1 MNRTFESLVLEY
13 LGYAIVLVAASL
25 LAVAALLSSGQPF
38 IAPVV
43 FVVVLLVGIAIITIM
58 TGGFT
63 EEALEHPP
71 QANQTFTGVVSSA
84 TPAPSQPSQ
93 VVASAVGP
101 SESTQKKRIYESPTG
116 PSRVA
121 IFTLLAFG
129 IVMVISTISTFA
141 EINLLQE
148 VADGG
153 RISESQANSNDSR
166 QALIGWIYLA
176 AFVVSAITFLVWI
189 SRVSSNLEPL
199 GVEGQQHSPGWA
211 VGSWFVPIVWLYR
224 PYQVMKEIW
233 KGSYS
238 GIRGEG
244 TDGWRNAP
252 VSPLLGFWW
261 AAWLISA
268 WIDNITTRI
277 WFSGDITVESLI
289 TSDWISIIANIIWL
303 IALAM
308 VVILIQGITQH
319 QERKFESQP
328 HLAE

>member
-63 EEALEHPP
+63 EEALE
-71 QANQTFTGVVSSA
+71 QTSQSNPMFTGVVSSA
-84 TPAPSQPSQ
+84 PPAPTQPSQ
-93 VVASAVGP
+93 VVANAVGP
-101 SESTQKKRIYESPTG
+101 TESTQDERVYASPTG
-116 PSRVA
+116 SSRVA

-129 IVMVISTISTFA
+129 VVMVISIISTIA

-153 RISESQANSNDSR
+153 FISQSQAEGNDSR
-166 QALIGWIYLA
+166 QALIGWLYIGV
-176 AFVVSAITFLVWI
+176 FVATAITFLAWI
-189 SRVSSNLEPL
+189 SRASSNLSPL
-199 GVEGQQHSPGWA
+199 GVENQQHSPGWA

-238 GIRGEG
+238 GIREG
-244 TDGWRNAP
+244 SNEWRNAP

-261 AAWLISA
+261 AAWLISG
-268 WIDNITTRI
+268 WGENIATRI
-277 WFSGDITVESLI
+277 WFSGDLTAERIITA
-289 TSDWISIIANIIWL
+289 DWISIVANIIGL
-303 IALAM
+303 VSLAM
-308 VVILIQGITQH
+308 VVVLIRGITQH
-319 QERKFESQP
+319 QERKFENQGQ
-328 HLAE
+328 LTK